1 MQVHAICIA
10 FQINSLAFY
19 QIVFTVLSSPLVV
32 RTMFLR
38 QLLWLSHLVIL
49 EKTPLGRVLAEP
61 GDPQAHN
68 FCSWATRKSY
78 FLHTNH
84 MPGTL
89 DFTVPEQWASFN
101 FPQSTALAAFYNY
114 FKKSLKCPD
123 QHRGPKTIGLFCS
136 HLIFNLIFNQGR
148 SDRRDDAKRCE
159 QKKKTVIHPLF
170 LCFVL
175 LFCFCNLFFQVCM
188 YCAYLFPGVPG

>member
-1 MQVHAICIA
+1 MLLTANIAHSLSLTAVNFVQLWGFSLIFLQVHAIRIA
-10 FQINSLAFY
+10 FRMNSLAFF

-49 EKTPLGRVLAEP
+49 EKTPLGCVLAEP
-61 GDPQAHN
+61 GDPQAPN

-101 FPQSTALAAFYNY
+101 FP
-114 FKKSLKCPD
+114 
-123 QHRGPKTIGLFCS
+123 
-136 HLIFNLIFNQGR
+136 
-148 SDRRDDAKRCE
+148 
-159 QKKKTVIHPLF
+159 
-170 LCFVL
+170 
-175 LFCFCNLFFQVCM
+175 
-188 YCAYLFPGVPG
+188 